1 MCIFERKIARM
12 LRSMTGYGKAELQM
26 ESKKFSAEVRSL
38 NSKGLDLNVRVP
50 NLYREHELT
59 IRTSFGERIQR
70 GKAEISLYIEN
81 IGGERRMQL
90 NTELLDQYY
99 NELVSWTSDKNLGHS
114 DILATLMCMPDVT
127 KVEQPEPNEH
137 EWTALLDLIHK
148 AYLAFEAYR
157 QLEGA
162 KLKTEFDMRIANIM
176 SLRSSLIAPM
186 EERKEKT
193 REKLRAQIDEWI
205 GKEKLDENR
214 FEQELIY
221 YLEKLDVS
229 EELQRL
235 QSNCEMFTEELNGAA
250 QGRKLGFISQEIGRE
265 INTIG
270 SKANDATMQRMV
282 VEMKD
287 ELEKIKEQINNV
299 L

>member
-1 MCIFERKIARM
+1 
-12 LRSMTGYGKAELQM
+12 MTGYGKAELQK
-26 ESKKFSAEVRSL
+26 ETKKFSAEVRSL
-38 NSKGLDLNVRVP
+38 NSKGLDLSVRVP
-50 NLYREHELT
+50 SVYRDKELELRST
-59 IRTSFGERIQR
+59 YGELVVR
-70 GKAEISLYIEN
+70 GKSEVSIYIEN
-81 IGGERRMQL
+81 NSGEKRMH
-90 NTELLDQYY
+90 LDTDLMNSYY
-99 NELVSWTSDKNLGHS
+99 NELSIWKEGKDLGS
-114 DILATLMCMPDVT
+114 ADILATLMRMPEVMKFD
-127 KVEQPEPNEH
+127 QAEPTED
-137 EWTALLDLIHK
+137 EWNSIAALVKQAFDL
-148 AYLAFEAYR
+148 FENYR
-157 QLEGA
+157 QAEGA
-162 KLKTEFDMRIANIM
+162 KLQKEFEMRIANI
-176 SLRSSLIAPM
+176 LRLREDLIAPM

-193 REKLRAQIDEWI
+193 RERIKAQLDELV
-205 GKEKLDENR
+205 GKEKIDENR

-235 QSNCEMFTEELNGAA
+235 LSNCEMFNEELNAGA

-270 SKANDATMQRMV
+270 SKANDAMMQRMV

>member
-1 MCIFERKIARM
+1 
-12 LRSMTGYGKAELQM
+12 MTGYGKAELQK
-26 ESKKFSAEVRSL
+26 ETKKFSAEVRSL
-38 NSKGLDLNVRVP
+38 NSKGLDLSVRVP
-50 NLYREHELT
+50 SVYRDKELEL
-59 IRTSFGERIQR
+59 RSMYGELVVR
-70 GKAEISLYIEN
+70 GKSEVSIYIEN
-81 IGGERRMQL
+81 NSGEKRMH
-90 NTELLDQYY
+90 LDTDLMNSYY
-99 NELVSWTSDKNLGHS
+99 NELSIWKEGKDLGS
-114 DILATLMCMPDVT
+114 ADILATLMRMPEVMKFD
-127 KVEQPEPNEH
+127 QAEPTED
-137 EWTALLDLIHK
+137 EWNSIATLVKQAFDL
-148 AYLAFEAYR
+148 FENYR
-157 QLEGA
+157 QAEGA
-162 KLKTEFDMRIANIM
+162 KLQKEFEMRIANI
-176 SLRSSLIAPM
+176 LRLREDLIAPM

-193 REKLRAQIDEWI
+193 RERIKAQLDELV
-205 GKEKLDENR
+205 GKEKIDENR

-235 QSNCEMFTEELNGAA
+235 LSNCEMFNEELSGGA

>member
-81 IGGERRMQL
+81 IGVERKMQL

-99 NELVSWTSDKNLGHS
+99 NELVSWTSDKNLGQS
-114 DILATLMCMPDVT
+114 DILATLMRMPDVT

-137 EWTALLDLIHK
+137 EWTALQDLIHK
-148 AYLAFEAYR
+148 AYFAFEAYR
-157 QLEGA
+157 QLEGT

>member
-90 NTELLDQYY
+90 NTELLNQYY
-99 NELVSWTSDKNLGHS
+99 HELLTWTSDKNLGHS
-114 DILATLMCMPDVT
+114 DILATLMRMPDVT
-127 KVEQPEPNEH
+127 KVEQPEPSEH
-137 EWTALLDLIHK
+137 EWSALQDLIHK

-157 QLEGA
+157 ELEGA

-176 SLRSSLIAPM
+176 NLRSSLITPM

>member
-90 NTELLDQYY
+90 NTELLNQYY
-99 NELVSWTSDKNLGHS
+99 HELLTWTSDKNLGHS
-114 DILATLMCMPDVT
+114 DILATLMRMPDVT
-127 KVEQPEPNEH
+127 KVEQPEPSEH
-137 EWTALLDLIHK
+137 EWSALQDLIHE

-176 SLRSSLIAPM
+176 RLRSSLITPM

>member
-1 MCIFERKIARM
+1 M

-81 IGGERRMQL
+81 IGGERRMQF

-99 NELVSWTSDKNLGHS
+99 NELVNWTSDKNLGHS
-114 DILATLMCMPDVT
+114 DILATIMRMPDVT

-157 QLEGA
+157 HLEGA

-193 REKLRAQIDEWI
+193 REKLRAQIDEWV

>member
-99 NELVSWTSDKNLGHS
+99 NELLTWTSDKNLGHS
-114 DILATLMCMPDVT
+114 DILATLMRMPDVT
-127 KVEQPEPNEH
+127 KVEQPEPSEH
-137 EWTALLDLIHK
+137 EWSALQDLIHK
-148 AYLAFEAYR
+148 AYLAFETYR

-176 SLRSSLIAPM
+176 SLRSSLITPM

-270 SKANDATMQRMV
+270 SKANDATMQRIV

>member
-114 DILATLMCMPDVT
+114 DILATLMRMPDVT

>member
-90 NTELLDQYY
+90 NTELLNQYY
-99 NELVSWTSDKNLGHS
+99 HELLTWTSDKNLGHS
-114 DILATLMCMPDVT
+114 DILATLMRMPDVT

>member
-114 DILATLMCMPDVT
+114 DILATLMRMPDVT

-137 EWTALLDLIHK
+137 EWSALQDLIHK
-148 AYLAFEAYR
+148 AYLAFETYR

-176 SLRSSLIAPM
+176 RLRSSLITPM

>member
-90 NTELLDQYY
+90 NTELLNQYY
-99 NELVSWTSDKNLGHS
+99 HELLTWTSDKNLGHS
-114 DILATLMCMPDVT
+114 DILATLMRMPDVT

-137 EWTALLDLIHK
+137 EWSALQDLIHK

-157 QLEGA
+157 KLEGA

>member
-1 MCIFERKIARM
+1 
-12 LRSMTGYGKAELQM
+12 M

-90 NTELLDQYY
+90 NTELLNQYY
-99 NELVSWTSDKNLGHS
+99 HELLTWTSDKNLGHS
-114 DILATLMCMPDVT
+114 DILATLMRMPDVT
-127 KVEQPEPNEH
+127 KVEQPEPSEH
-137 EWTALLDLIHK
+137 EWSALQDLIHK
-148 AYLAFEAYR
+148 AYLAFETYR

-176 SLRSSLIAPM
+176 RLRSSLITPM

-270 SKANDATMQRMV
+270 SKANDATWTG
-282 VEMKD
+282 
-287 ELEKIKEQINNV
+287 L
-299 L
+299 

>member
-90 NTELLDQYY
+90 NTELLNQYY
-99 NELVSWTSDKNLGHS
+99 HELLTWTSDKNLGHS
-114 DILATLMCMPDVT
+114 DILATLMRMPDVT

-137 EWTALLDLIHK
+137 EWSALQDLIHK
-148 AYLAFEAYR
+148 AYLAFETYR

-176 SLRSSLIAPM
+176 RLRSSLITPM

>member
-1 MCIFERKIARM
+1 
-12 LRSMTGYGKAELQM
+12 
-26 ESKKFSAEVRSL
+26 V
-38 NSKGLDLNVRVP
+38 V
-50 NLYREHELT
+50 
-59 IRTSFGERIQR
+59 R
-70 GKAEISLYIEN
+70 GKSEVSIYIEN
-81 IGGERRMQL
+81 NSGEKRMH
-90 NTELLDQYY
+90 LDTDLMNSYY
-99 NELVSWTSDKNLGHS
+99 NELTLWKEGKDLGS
-114 DILATLMCMPDVT
+114 ADILSTLMRMPEVMKFD
-127 KVEQPEPNEH
+127 QAEPTED
-137 EWTALLDLIHK
+137 EWNSIAELVK
-148 AYLAFEAYR
+148 QAFDQFENYR
-157 QLEGA
+157 QTEGA
-162 KLKTEFDMRIANIM
+162 KLQKEFEMRIENI
-176 SLRSSLIAPM
+176 LRLRADLIAPI

-193 REKLRAQIDEWI
+193 RERIKAQLDELV
-205 GKEKLDENR
+205 GKERIDENR

-235 QSNCEMFTEELNGAA
+235 LSNCEMFNEELNGGA

-287 ELEKIKEQINNV
+287 ELEQIKEQINNV

>member
-1 MCIFERKIARM
+1 MCIFECKIANM
-12 LRSMTGYGKAELQM
+12 LRSMTGYGKAELQV

-38 NSKGLDLNVRVP
+38 NSKGLDLNVRIP

-59 IRTSFGERIQR
+59 LRSNFGELILR

-81 IGGERRMQL
+81 IGGDRKMQL
-90 NTELLDQYY
+90 NVELLNQYY
-99 NELVSWTSDKNLGHS
+99 NELLEWTADKNLGHS
-114 DILATLMCMPDVT
+114 DILSTLMRMPDVT
-127 KVEQPEPNEH
+127 KVEQPEANEN
-137 EWTALLDLIHK
+137 EWGTLNDLIQK
-148 AYLAFEAYR
+148 AFVAFEAYR
-157 QLEGA
+157 QQEGA
-162 KLKTEFDMRIANIM
+162 KLKAEFELRIANIM
-176 SLRSSLIAPM
+176 TLRSSLIEPM
-186 EERKEKT
+186 EDRKVKT
-193 REKLRAQIDEWI
+193 REKLKSQLDEWI
-205 GKEKLDENR
+205 GKEKIDENR

-235 QSNCEMFTEELNGAA
+235 QSNCEMFMEELNGAA

-270 SKANDATMQRMV
+270 SKANDAILQRMV

>member
-90 NTELLDQYY
+90 NTELLNQYY
-99 NELVSWTSDKNLGHS
+99 HELLTWTSDKNLGHS
-114 DILATLMCMPDVT
+114 DILATLMRMPDVT
-127 KVEQPEPNEH
+127 KVEQPEPSEH
-137 EWTALLDLIHK
+137 EWSALQDLIHK

-157 QLEGA
+157 ELEGA

-176 SLRSSLIAPM
+176 SLRSSLITPM